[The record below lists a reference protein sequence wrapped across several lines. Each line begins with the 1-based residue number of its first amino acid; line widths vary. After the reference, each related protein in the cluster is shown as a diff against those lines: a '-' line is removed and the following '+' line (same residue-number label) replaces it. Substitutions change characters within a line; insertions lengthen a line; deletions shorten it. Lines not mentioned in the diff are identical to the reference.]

1 MKILLLAVPFDGGKS
16 GISVYI
22 REVVKSLEMLG
33 HQLTLIVEDDCVEE
47 FERFE
52 LIKIKRRRAIFSMLY
67 TLFVLPWR
75 INWKKYDFCIMLAA
89 NRRVFAR
96 YPIYTIGVVHDLSQ
110 YHVPT
115 KYDLFRMFYIKRV
128 LPHYLKKVQS
138 VCAISNS
145 TREDLIKFWHIP
157 SEKISVVY
165 NGFTRLNQVK
175 CEKKKEILYISR
187 IEHPGKNHLNLL
199 KAFEL
204 LPENL
209 RDEYNLV
216 MAGAPW
222 NGADKVF
229 EYAENSPCK
238 EHFKFTGFVNFEEL
252 PKLYGESMMYI
263 FPSFFEGFGL
273 SLLEAM
279 YLELPC
285 ACSNKSSLKELGE
298 NAAILFDPDSP
309 KEIAAAMEKI
319 LSDSNLQ
326 QQLIQKGREKAEKFS
341 WENTG
346 KGLVEIYE
354 RKITHIFGVPF
365 FVGTMQE
372 ALEKIDEAVK
382 GKKTHHF
389 AFINAH
395 CLNIAYKNREY
406 AEILNNCSAVFA
418 DGIGAKIA
426 AKMQGVQVEENVNG
440 TDMFPL
446 LAQMPYRIYL
456 LGGMEHVAETALE
469 NAKKLNGRA
478 EFVGCADGFFRKKSL
493 EEVLKEITE
502 LKADIVLVAFGV
514 PKQELWIAENFEKLP
529 DCVAIGVGGLLD
541 FVSERIPRAPM
552 WMRKANI
559 EWCYRLYQEPL
570 RLFKRYIIGN
580 PLFLLRVF
588 FNKNRRIK

>member
-22 REVVKSLEMLG
+22 REVVKSLEKLG

-52 LIKIKRRRAIFSMLY
+52 LIKIKKRRAILSMLY

-279 YLELPC
+279 NLELPC

-382 GKKTHHF
+382 SKKTHHF

-469 NAKKLNGRA
+469 NAKKMNGRA

-588 FNKNRRIK
+588 FNKNRRVK

>member
-514 PKQELWIAENFEKLP
+514 PKQELWIAENFEKLS